1 MASEINS
8 SLSSFIR
15 TIPDYPKL
23 GTNFYDITTLLCNGE
38 AFGSAVDGIVDYV
51 KELDFDLIVAIEARG
66 FIFGGAVAHK
76 LSKGFVPIRK
86 RGKLPGV
93 TVSMAYDLEYGT
105 DQMEI
110 HADAFNRGTRIVLV
124 DDLIATGGTSIAAIK
139 LLQGLEAIVV
149 AACFV
154 IDLPKFGGRQKIEN
168 LGVPTSTLVS
178 FV

>member
-1 MASEINS
+1 
-8 SLSSFIR
+8 LS
-15 TIPDYPKL
+15 T
-23 GTNFYDITTLLCNGE
+23 
-38 AFGSAVDGIVDYV
+38 
-51 KELDFDLIVAIEARG
+51 
-66 FIFGGAVAHK
+66 
-76 LSKGFVPIRK
+76 GFVPIRK

-110 HADAFNRGTRIVLV
+110 HAVAFIRGTRIVLV

-139 LLQGLEAIVV
+139 LLQGLKAIVV

-154 IDLPKFGGRQKIEN
+154 IDLPEFGRRQKIEN